1 MFSHISTLYDILGQA
16 QIQVTSPPSS
26 CLLFLERDIREVVW
40 VMNNNKET
48 NEEGFQVEL
57 FKNDLRSLVSH

>member
-1 MFSHISTLYDILGQA
+1 MFSHISTFYEIPGQA

-26 CLLFLERDIREVVW
+26 CFLFLDRDIREVVW

-48 NEEGFQVEL
+48 YEEF
-57 FKNDLRSLVSH
+57 F